1 MTLPLPYSYQN
12 RNSRLQTDAKLFVK
26 VLFFFVIFRYER
38 CVHGKSVPELIL
50 TSSAIYGH
58 LLRCFYTFQ
67 LHENPLNY
75 DDFSLIPENYNLKAE
90 EFALCLQK
98 YQVFMPKEYTVS
110 CKHRL
115 NTQIYRLKYC
125 FSDYSFRLQF
135 SAKNFESNDV

>member
-26 VLFFFVIFRYER
+26 VLFFFFVIFRYER

-58 LLRCFYTFQ
+58 LLQCFYTFQ

-75 DDFSLIPENYNLKAE
+75 DDFSLIPENYNLKDE

-115 NTQIYRLKYC
+115 NTQIT
-125 FSDYSFRLQF
+125 D
-135 SAKNFESNDV
+135 